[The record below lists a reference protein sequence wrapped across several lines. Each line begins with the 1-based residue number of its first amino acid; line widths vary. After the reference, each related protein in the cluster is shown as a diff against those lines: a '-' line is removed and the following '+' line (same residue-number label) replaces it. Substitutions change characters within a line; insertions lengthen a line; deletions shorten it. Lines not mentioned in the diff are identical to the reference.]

1 MHFDDIVCL
10 GNKIII
16 ANFYFNIKGELTAFY
31 CMCSSVKLFHQ
42 GGWIMASLRTLAN
55 LGNIQPSGPHAR
67 SKTHIHA

>member
-1 MHFDDIVCL
+1 MHFDDIVCV
-10 GNKIII
+10 GNKMII

-42 GGWIMASLRTLAN
+42 GGWIMAN
-55 LGNIQPSGPHAR
+55 LSNIQPSGPHAR